1 MAEAKKTEK
10 TNADRVDIYIDRP
23 VGNDE
28 PNLFVSVNGVNYVLP
43 KGKTSSVPRH
53 VAAEIERSRKAQ
65 RMLDENID
73 RMLAAAQQ

>member
-10 TNADRVDIYIDRP
+10 ASQERVDIYIERAM
-23 VGNDE
+23 GNDE

-43 KGKTSSVPRH
+43 KGKTSSVPKH
-53 VAAEIERSRKAQ
+53 VADEIERSRKAQ

-73 RMLAAAQQ
+73 RLLKAAQ